1 MEEKKFDPY
10 QFTGVFLIALILTW
24 MLFNNENPQEVSESD
39 KIVDNTSE
47 ISNSRTT

>member
-24 MLFNNENPQEVSESD
+24 MLFNN
-39 KIVDNTSE
+39 DNTQETSAVSYTHLRAHE
-47 ISNSRTT
+47 T

>member
-24 MLFNNENPQEVSESD
+24 MLFNNDNAQEASES
-39 KIVDNTSE
+39 NQMSNNSSE
-47 ISNSRTT
+47 ASFVIW